1 MFRKSIDK
9 AWLAGWIL
17 LLAMPAVAQ
26 DQHEAAPTVDAAQPP
41 EAAPADSQP
50 HGLFDRD
57 TLTDGWFGLAPILK
71 DHGLAVSATETSEV
85 LANVTGGTKTG
96 ALYDGRLELDL
107 DADLGQLVGLENTV
121 LHVNAFQIHGRG
133 LSENNLGGD
142 ILTPSSI
149 DAERTIRLFDL
160 WVERGFF
167 NNALSVRVGQIAAD
181 DEFITSQYTAGFVN
195 STFGFPAI
203 TAEALPGGGAEYP
216 LATPGI
222 RVKRAFGNTFT
233 LQGGVFNGNPDGSV
247 GTADQEAADIS
258 GTNFDIGVSPFM
270 IAELAYTPAGGG
282 EAAAQGTTYK
292 LGAWYQGGD
301 FYDLAVDGRGRS
313 LAGPAASNIPRRH
326 DGDFGFYGI
335 ADLLLYREAG
345 TDDHGLG
352 AFLRLGG
359 APGDRNFVNFY
370 IDGGFAY
377 KGLIEGRGD
386 DLVSFG
392 AAYAGIS
399 VQAEQLVGNLQR
411 IGAKTGVPFRTPDY
425 EGVVELNYEAALAPW
440 WTVQPDLQLV
450 LHPTQAV
457 IRPTALMPLPRM
469 GNALILALRTSI
481 RF

>member
-1 MFRKSIDK
+1 M
-9 AWLAGWIL
+9 
-17 LLAMPAVAQ
+17 
-26 DQHEAAPTVDAAQPP
+26 
-41 EAAPADSQP
+41 
-50 HGLFDRD
+50 
-57 TLTDGWFGLAPILK
+57 LK
-71 DHGLAVSATETSEV
+71 DHGIAIGATETSEV
-85 LANVTGGTKTG
+85 LGNLTGGTKTG

-107 DADLGQLVGLENTV
+107 DLDLGRLVGLENTV
-121 LHVNAFQIHGRG
+121 LHVNAYQIHGRG
-133 LSENNLGGD
+133 LSTNNLDGN

-149 DAERTIRLFDL
+149 EAKRTIRLFDL

-167 NNALSVRVGQIAAD
+167 DSAVSVRLGQIAVD

-203 TAEALPGGGAEYP
+203 AAEALPGGGPEYP

-222 RVKRAFGNTFT
+222 RVKGALSNTFS
-233 LQGGVFNGNPDGSV
+233 LQAAIFNGNPDGSV

-258 GTNFDIGVSPFM
+258 GTNFDIGVSPFL
-270 IAELAYTPAGGG
+270 IAELAYAPAGGG
-282 EAAAQGTTYK
+282 EAPAQGTTYK
-292 LGAWYQGGD
+292 LGGWYQGGD
-301 FYDLAVDGRGRS
+301 FYDLAVDAHGRS
-313 LAGPAASNIPRRH
+313 LAGPAAAGIPRHH

-335 ADLLLYREAG
+335 ADLLLYRVAG

-352 AFLRLGG
+352 AFLRMGG

-377 KGLIEGRGD
+377 KGLFEGRGD
-386 DLVSFG
+386 DVVSLG

-399 VQAEQLVGNLQR
+399 GQAEQLVGDLQR

-425 EGVVELNYEAALAPW
+425 EGVIELNYEATLAPW
-440 WTVQPDLQLV
+440 WTVQPDLQMV

-457 IRPTALMPLPRM
+457 IRPTASMPLPRM
-469 GNALILALRTSI
+469 GNALILGLRTSI